1 MIRVA
6 ELVITVSKD
15 KDKYKNI
22 TQVEKI
28 DFSSTC

>member
-6 ELVITVSKD
+6 ELVITVS